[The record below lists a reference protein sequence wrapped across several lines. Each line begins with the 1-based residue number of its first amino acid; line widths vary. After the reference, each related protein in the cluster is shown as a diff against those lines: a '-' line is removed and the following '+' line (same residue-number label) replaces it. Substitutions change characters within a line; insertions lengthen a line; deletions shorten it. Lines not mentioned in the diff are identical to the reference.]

1 MPEHDPCT
9 PDMQAALS
17 LPDFTLEH
25 LTSCTD
31 AEVQTFLRECQSFDL
46 GYMLHTASDA
56 LRERLFSNLS
66 TTAQRWILEA
76 MLLKPL
82 SAEDV
87 QESVEACLRN
97 LAKLEA
103 EGTVKVP
110 REATGLGTPRVFQ
123 PGPIRPEDIPR
134 QILEYDLAGDILAL
148 REPIRG
154 LSLRELRSVIQR
166 VSFPDL
172 TTLVCAP
179 PFDRDLMEFIG
190 SGLSARADEMFREDC
205 EKWTGDEPLHYFAA
219 ACAFEGPIRRA
230 YNSRPTEGDYARL
243 KDLGLR
249 LLAFGDEEFQH
260 VVKEHL
266 RNDHLLG
273 PLLVLGG
280 LRGPWARRLQP
291 LLSEKAWQFIQEDYQ
306 LVADDSVSSFDL
318 FDFATYLPDQMKE
331 IGHPLPEPIP
341 EPLTLKHPLL
351 GKLVGWF
358 WAKKNRCEPSGADSS
373 ESQDNEPPKQAQVAQ
388 SFSLFSAGPREF
400 AEFWL
405 PWQRAIHKH
414 IGLSKMDWGR
424 LARLCDPCTAGI
436 LNQAKQWGKAEDIHR
451 AVEAAR
457 AETLPQW
464 KDHIRLA
471 AMIGDASIKEDN
483 AQAFAATLV
492 KGFGLDQDA
501 EQLFASARARLDAY
515 DERQA
520 PSEDHVEFLEGLGIG
535 PESSLFMNSGESTAP
550 FVLSPFM
557 PMADQIVTAL
567 AIHLACRREGF
578 LFLEEAAKTSGD
590 SAIAFVADVI
600 TSVSSHDAEH
610 LAQAYT
616 EKLRQVEAGF
626 KLLEEVLA
634 LVVFSKS
641 GGELLGFLSGVAGEQ
656 LNREL
661 LDAPASGWEAYADGA
676 KA

>member
-1 MPEHDPCT
+1 MPEQDPLT
-9 PDMQAALS
+9 SEKQAAAP

-25 LTSCTD
+25 LTACTD
-31 AEVQTFLRECQSFDL
+31 AEVQAFLRECQSFDL

-87 QESVEACLRN
+87 QEAVEVCLRT

-110 REATGLGTPRVFQ
+110 REATGLGAPRVFQ
-123 PGPIRPEDIPR
+123 PGPLRPEDTPR
-134 QILEYDLAGDILAL
+134 QILEYDLAGEILAL

-172 TTLVCAP
+172 TILVCAP
-179 PFDRDLMEFIG
+179 PFDRDLMEFIC
-190 SGLSARADEMFREDC
+190 SGLSARAEEMFRQDC
-205 EKWTGDEPLHYFAA
+205 ENWTGEEPLHYFAA
-219 ACAFEGPIRRA
+219 VCAFDGPIRVA
-230 YNSRPTEGDYARL
+230 YNSRPTEQDYAKL

-249 LLAFGDEEFQH
+249 LLAFGDEEFRH

-266 RNDHLLG
+266 RNEHLLG

-306 LVADDSVSSFDL
+306 LIADDSVSPFDL
-318 FDFATYLPDQMKE
+318 FNVTSFLPDQLKE
-331 IGHPLPEPIP
+331 IGHPLPEPIR
-341 EPLTLKHPLL
+341 EPLTLKYPLL

-358 WAKKNRCEPSGADSS
+358 WAKKNRCESSGASTN

-405 PWQRAIHKH
+405 PWQCAIHKH

-424 LARLCDPCTAGI
+424 LAGLCDPCTAGI
-436 LNQAKQWGKAEDIHR
+436 LNQAQQWGKPEDIHK
-451 AVEAAR
+451 AIDAAR
-457 AETLPQW
+457 AETLPLW
-464 KDHIRLA
+464 KAHIRLA

-483 AQAFAATLV
+483 AQAFADILV
-492 KGFGLDQDA
+492 KSFGLAQDA
-501 EQLFASARARLDAY
+501 EQLLASARARLEAY
-515 DERQA
+515 DERHA
-520 PSEDHVEFLEGLGIG
+520 PSQENIEFMKSLGIG
-535 PESSLFMNSGESTAP
+535 PESSLFTSDGKSKAP
-550 FVLSPFM
+550 FVLSAFM
-557 PMADQIVTAL
+557 PMAEQIVTGM
-567 AIHLACRREGF
+567 AIYLACRKQGSF
-578 LFLEEAAKTSGD
+578 FLEEVAKTSGD
-590 SAIAFVADVI
+590 SAIVFVADVI
-600 TSVSSHDAEH
+600 TSVSEHDEH
-610 LAQAYT
+610 LPQAYT
-616 EKLRQVEAGF
+616 EKLQQVETGF
-626 KLLEEVLA
+626 ELLEQVLA

-641 GGELLGFLSGVAGEQ
+641 GRELLQFLSGAAGEQ
-656 LNREL
+656 LSREL
-661 LDAPASGWEAYADGA
+661 LDVPASGWEGYAGGA
-676 KA
+676 EP

>member
-1 MPEHDPCT
+1 MPEQDPLTSEIEAAT
-9 PDMQAALS
+9 P

-25 LTSCTD
+25 LTACTD
-31 AEVQTFLRECQSFDL
+31 AEVQAFLRECYSFDL
-46 GYMLHTASDA
+46 GYMLHTASEA

-66 TTAQRWILEA
+66 TAAQRLILEE

-87 QESVEACLRN
+87 QESVEACLRT

-123 PGPIRPEDIPR
+123 PSPIRPEDVPR
-134 QILEYDLAGDILAL
+134 QILEYDLAGEILAL
-148 REPIRG
+148 RDPIRG

-166 VSFPDL
+166 VSNRDL
-172 TTLVCAP
+172 TILVCAP

-190 SGLSARADEMFREDC
+190 SGLSARAEEMFRQDC
-205 EKWTGDEPLHYFAA
+205 EKWAGDEPLHYFAA
-219 ACAFEGPIRRA
+219 VCAFEGPIHRA
-230 YNSRPTEGDYARL
+230 YNSRPTEGDYAKL

-266 RNDHLLG
+266 RNEHLLG
-273 PLLVLGG
+273 PLLMLGG

-306 LVADDSVSSFDL
+306 LVAGDSFPLDDMFDTT
-318 FDFATYLPDQMKE
+318 FFLPKQLE
-331 IGHPLPEPIP
+331 ELGHPLPEPIR
-341 EPLTLKHPLL
+341 EPLTLRFPLL
-351 GKLVGWF
+351 GKLVGCF
-358 WAKKNRCEPSGADSS
+358 WAKKNRCESSVADN
-373 ESQDNEPPKQAQVAQ
+373 ESQDNEPPKQAQIAQ
-388 SFSLFSAGPREF
+388 SFSLFSAGPREL

-405 PWQRAIHKH
+405 PWQCAIHKH

-424 LARLCDPCTAGI
+424 LAGLCDPCTAGI
-436 LNQAKQWGKAEDIHR
+436 LNQVKQWGKPEDIHQ
-451 AVEAAR
+451 AVAAAR
-457 AETLPQW
+457 AETLPLW

-471 AMIGDASIKEDN
+471 AMIGEASIKEDN
-483 AQAFAATLV
+483 AQAFADTLV
-492 KGFGLDQDA
+492 KGFGLALDA
-501 EQLFASARARLDAY
+501 EQLLASARARLESY
-515 DERQA
+515 DEQYA
-520 PSEDHVEFLEGLGIG
+520 PSQDHVEFLESLGVG
-535 PESSLFMNSGESTAP
+535 PESSLFKNSGKSKAP

-557 PMADQIVTAL
+557 PMADQLVTAL

-578 LFLEEAAKTSGD
+578 LFIEEAAKTSGD

-600 TSVSSHDAEH
+600 TSVSDHDAEH
-610 LAQAYT
+610 LGQAYT

-626 KLLEEVLA
+626 ELLGKVLT

-641 GGELLGFLSGVAGEQ
+641 GRELLQFLSGAAGER

-661 LDAPASGWEAYADGA
+661 LDVPASGWEGYAGGA
-676 KA
+676 KT